1 MKVEPILTISFQSFI
16 SIGVGQDFCY
26 IWWLLTEPFFV
37 SQSSFK
43 LWVSS
48 QSSWVAVQ
56 PGCWEEHLPVRW
68 WHRRAVCSTPR
79 HYGQPAEGDG
89 GWFLSSCCHE
99 QRCPPTRGSQVLEH
113 QSQRW
118 ILTMIRPTA
127 NWSPARYERLLNLA
141 PFDMTSRPDMIDYK
155 THENKSPIDALHFF
169 CN

>member
-1 MKVEPILTISFQSFI
+1 MKREPILTISFQSFI

-26 IWWLLTEPFFV
+26 IWWLLKEPFFV

-48 QSSWVAVQ
+48 QASWAAVQ

-68 WHRRAVCSTPR
+68 WHRRAV
-79 HYGQPAEGDG
+79 Q
-89 GWFLSSCCHE
+89 FNSSSLRTASWRWR
-99 QRCPPTRGSQVLEH
+99 QRCPPTRGSQDLEH

-118 ILTMIRPTA
+118 IRPTG
-127 NWSPARYERLLNLA
+127 NWSPARCKRLLNLA
-141 PFDMTSRPDMIDYK
+141 PFDMIDYK
-155 THENKSPIDALHFF
+155 THENKSPIDALHFI

>member
-48 QSSWVAVQ
+48 QSSWAAVQ

-68 WHRRAVCSTPR
+68 WHQRAVQFNSSSLRTASWRWRGMILVFLLSRAALPANSRISGSGASEPTMDTNYDTTNCELKPSSVWAALELGALWHDITTR
-79 HYGQPAEGDG
+79 HD
-89 GWFLSSCCHE
+89 WL
-99 QRCPPTRGSQVLEH
+99 
-113 QSQRW
+113 
-118 ILTMIRPTA
+118 
-127 NWSPARYERLLNLA
+127 
-141 PFDMTSRPDMIDYK
+141 
-155 THENKSPIDALHFF
+155 
-169 CN
+169 